1 MFADSD
7 PYSEI
12 TISVQKNVFINITF
26 DRAVFQEHRGQLSVA
41 FCETDPITANHRLRL
56 NHK

>member
-12 TISVQKNVFINITF
+12 TISVQKNDTF